1 MSPAVPWIP
10 YCAGHSMG
18 SASIH
23 WLDDL
28 AEINN
33 RKGTMCGFCF
43 KTSSIDWRHQCL
55 DSGNSVFIT
64 LKPANKE
71 EEEENFFHAILK
83 NQLLNTPFEKV
94 YIAFGTLPMA
104 LKHMRRGNG
113 VTTYCKRNL
122 PGGAIRHVVRF
133 LSRGAR
139 RNRTL
144 HLALPGKRC
153 FNAVPAAGVLFS
165 RHQREIKPLYL
176 QQLKPEQHNTRHS
189 G

>member
-1 MSPAVPWIP
+1 MFRQW
-10 YCAGHSMG
+10 
-18 SASIH
+18 
-23 WLDDL
+23 
-28 AEINN
+28 E
-33 RKGTMCGFCF
+33 FCFHKF
-43 KTSSIDWRHQCL
+43 KTSQRGGGGEGELFSC
-55 DSGNSVFIT
+55 
-64 LKPANKE
+64 
-71 EEEENFFHAILK
+71 NFKK
-83 NQLLNTPFEKV
+83 NQLLNTPFENV

-104 LKHMRRGNG
+104 LKHMQQGNG

-165 RHQREIKPLYL
+165 RHQHKIKPLYPR
-176 QQLKPEQHNTRHS
+176 QLKPEQHNTRHS